1 MSFLE
6 ITPQQQT
13 GIQVNS
19 WINSLLSSARSAK
32 SNYEQI
38 MNWLEVS
45 QDNPEYTEEDRQA
58 VITKVNEAIV
68 QIKSLLPNE

>member
-1 MSFLE
+1 M
-6 ITPQQQT
+6 
-13 GIQVNS
+13 NA
-19 WINSLLSSARSAK
+19 WINSLLSSAQSAK

-45 QDNPEYTEEDRQA
+45 QDNTEYTEEDRQA
-58 VITKVNEAIV
+58 VLTKVSDAIA